1 MALGYDVYD
10 DSSRSFDQKG
20 LTGDVKR
27 YTTASMSFPCLI
39 VLSTPEKP
47 VKRHNLETLHM
58 MLPKSKLY
66 DEEAAKSM
74 INVYFNQGG
83 KTAKLGVIQPKQVKT
98 VLQLFKDND
107 VDGYLSRDEKLEGMY
122 LYVLSE

>member
-10 DSSRSFDQKG
+10 DSKRSFDQNG
-20 LTGDVKR
+20 LTGEVKR
-27 YTTASMSFPCLI
+27 YTTASMAFPCLI
-39 VLSTPEKP
+39 ICSTPEKP
-47 VKRHNLETLHM
+47 VKLHNLETLRM

-66 DEEAAKSM
+66 DEDMAKSM
-74 INVYFNQGG
+74 INIYFNQGD

-98 VLQLFKDND
+98 FLKLFKDND
-107 VDGYLSRDEKLEGMY
+107 VDGYLSSDKKLEGMY